1 MMQLTLSCVV
11 FVAVLF
17 LHAQQASA
25 GFDPHPEDAVDWKS
39 GDSREDDDASEVDDL
54 QESGELYHITTLLE
68 RGTRQREYRLPGPH
82 TQKSKPLHA
91 RNVISTCKHFQMWGG
106 GIYYCVDIEASL
118 SRRAANNALDKIRH
132 LS

>member
-25 GFDPHPEDAVDWKS
+25 GYRPHPEDAVDWKS

-54 QESGELYHITTLLE
+54 QESGEFYHITTLLE
-68 RGTRQREYRLPGPH
+68 SALASANIGYQARTHKRLSPY
-82 TQKSKPLHA
+82 THA
-91 RNVISTCKHFQMWGG
+91 T
-106 GIYYCVDIEASL
+106 
-118 SRRAANNALDKIRH
+118 
-132 LS
+132 